1 MGETSHNTFNH
12 LGAFG
17 EQMILRNLYIAITI
31 LGVLFVSNCS
41 KPAGEKNNT
50 EINVAAAANLTDAFE
65 EAGAQFTTQT
75 GIKVVYSFGS
85 TADLTKQ
92 IENGGPFD
100 LFAAADIEH
109 VDELN
114 SKGFVVSDTRVLY
127 ARGRLVVW
135 VPPSTHATINRI
147 EDITAADV
155 KTVAIAKPDLAPYG
169 KASVEAL
176 RALNIWPQVEPKIVY
191 GSNVSQTKQYASSGN
206 ADVAFI
212 PLSLV
217 KANEGRY
224 IEVDESLHQPI
235 DQALAIV
242 KASKKQEAARR
253 FSAYILSA
261 DGQAVLKKYG
271 YSKPPGE

>member
-1 MGETSHNTFNH
+1 MR
-12 LGAFG
+12 
-17 EQMILRNLYIAITI
+17 LRTPYIVITLTCALLI
-31 LGVLFVSNCS
+31 CS
-41 KPAGEKNNT
+41 CSRKPASEQNSR

-65 EAGAQFTTQT
+65 ELGKRFTTQT

-92 IENGGPFD
+92 IENGAPFD
-100 LFAAADIEH
+100 VVAAADIEH

-114 SKGFVVSDTRVLY
+114 RNGFVIPDTRVLY
-127 ARGRLVVW
+127 ARGRLVIW
-135 VPPSTHATINRI
+135 IPQSTHATINRI

-155 KTVAIAKPDLAPYG
+155 KTIAIAKPDLAPYG
-169 KASVEAL
+169 KASVDAL
-176 RALNIWPQVEPKIVY
+176 RKLNIWSVLEPKVVY
-191 GSNVSQTKQYASSGN
+191 GSNVSQTKQYASTGN

-217 KANEGRY
+217 KSNEGRY
-224 IEVDESLHQPI
+224 IEVDENLHQPI

-242 KASKKQEAARR
+242 RASNKQEPARR
-253 FSAYILSA
+253 FTDYIMSA
-261 DGQAVLKKYG
+261 DGQAVLKEYG

>member
-1 MGETSHNTFNH
+1 MSLPKLYIVITLICILFVCNCSRKTS
-12 LGAFG
+12 G
-17 EQMILRNLYIAITI
+17 EQ
-31 LGVLFVSNCS
+31 
-41 KPAGEKNNT
+41 NNN
-50 EINVAAAANLTDAFE
+50 EINVAAASNLTNAFE
-65 EAGAQFTTQT
+65 ELGRQFTTQT
-75 GIKVVYSFGS
+75 GIKVVYSFGN

-100 LFAAADIEH
+100 IFAAADVEH

-114 SKGFVVSDTRVLY
+114 SKGFLISETRVLY

-135 VPPSTHATINRI
+135 IPPSSHATINRV

-176 RALNIWPQVEPKIVY
+176 RALNIWSQVEPKVVY

-212 PLSLV
+212 PRSLV
-217 KANEGRY
+217 KSNEGRY
-224 IEVDESLHQPI
+224 IEVDETLHQPI
-235 DQALAIV
+235 DQAMAIV
-242 KASKKQEAARR
+242 RASNKQEAARR
-253 FSAYILSA
+253 FTSYILSA
-261 DGQAVLKKYG
+261 DGQAVLKEYG

>member
-1 MGETSHNTFNH
+1 LCNCSRKPS
-12 LGAFG
+12 G
-17 EQMILRNLYIAITI
+17 EQ
-31 LGVLFVSNCS
+31 
-41 KPAGEKNNT
+41 NT
-50 EINVAAAANLTDAFE
+50 REINVAAAANLTDAFE
-65 EAGAQFTTQT
+65 ELGRQFTSQT
-75 GIKVVYSFGS
+75 GIRVVYSFGS
-85 TADLTKQ
+85 TADLTRQ

-100 LFAAADIEH
+100 VFAAADIEH

-114 SKGFVVSDTRVLY
+114 SKGFVIPDTRVLY

-135 VPPSTHATINRI
+135 IPSSTHATINRI
-147 EDITAADV
+147 EDISGPDV
-155 KTVAIAKPDLAPYG
+155 RTIAIAKPDLAPYG

-176 RALNIWPQVEPKIVY
+176 RALNIWSQVTPKVVY

-217 KANEGRY
+217 KPNEGRY
-224 IEVDESLHQPI
+224 IEVDETLHQPI

-242 KASKKQEAARR
+242 KASSKQEAARR
-253 FSAYILSA
+253 FTAYIVST

-271 YSKPPGE
+271 YSKPSGE

>member
-1 MGETSHNTFNH
+1 MR
-12 LGAFG
+12 
-17 EQMILRNLYIAITI
+17 LRTVSIIITVAC
-31 LGVLFVSNCS
+31 VLLDCSCS
-41 KPAGEKNNT
+41 KRTSGEHNSK

-65 EAGAQFTTQT
+65 ELGRQFTSQT
-75 GIKVVYSFGS
+75 GIKVVYSFGG
-85 TADLTKQ
+85 TADLTRQ

-100 LFAAADIEH
+100 VFASADIEH

-114 SKGFVVSDTRVLY
+114 SKGFVIADTRVLY

-135 VPPSTHATINRI
+135 IPASTHATINRI
-147 EDITAADV
+147 EDITAPDV
-155 KTVAIAKPDLAPYG
+155 RTIAIAKPDLAPYG

-176 RALNIWPQVEPKIVY
+176 RALNIWSQVMPKVVY

-217 KANEGRY
+217 KPNEGRY
-224 IEVDESLHQPI
+224 IEVDETLHQPI

-242 KASKKQEAARR
+242 KASIKQEAARR
-253 FSAYILSA
+253 FTGYILST

-271 YSKPPGE
+271 YSKPSGD